1 MTMMI
6 DGHGPGYQAVQTR
19 PSIQDC
25 LETLKKFVN
34 EAASP
39 TVRVQDLVVAS
50 RATKDSNAQWWDQD
64 RLNLPADPSDTDIDA
79 ARTRV
84 GHAMVDEQ
92 DATVAL
98 RNLDSYLEDG
108 ALGDVGKSGVKA
120 LVDDVT
126 TKIGATSRTVQDAN
140 IEVFSGDSSRTDWG
154 QYLEYHQSEAA
165 AAEKIADPVKQAFDR
180 GGNPG
185 LDADRAAQTISVVT
199 GQFIDAAAAAQAL
212 REAGLPVNAPQRQA
226 NAQQLQTE
234 LVGGMTRV
242 SDAARVLDTADDTS
256 TALLNGDR
264 DFSYLYKTSVLDAA
278 DKHTQEFVQ
287 QHIPPGLHTVFGY
300 GSPNDAA
307 QHKVQDE
314 LVQDGVDLSALGP
327 R

>member
-1 MTMMI
+1 MTMTI
-6 DGHGPGYQAVQTR
+6 DGHGPGYREVQTR

-25 LETLKKFVN
+25 LATLKKFVN

-39 TVRVQDLVVAS
+39 TVTVQDLLVAS
-50 RATKDSNAQWWDQD
+50 RATKDDNAQWWDQH
-64 RLNLPADPSDTDIDA
+64 RLNLPADPSDADIDA

-92 DATVAL
+92 GATVAL

-108 ALGDVGKSGVKA
+108 VLGDVGKSGIKA
-120 LVDDVT
+120 LVDDVAK
-126 TKIGATSRTVQDAN
+126 KIGATSRTVQDAN
-140 IEVFSGDSSRTDWG
+140 IEVYSGDSSRTDWG

-165 AAEKIADPVKQAFDR
+165 AAQKIADPVKEAFGR

-185 LDADRAAQTISVVT
+185 ADADCAAQTISVVT

-226 NAQQLQTE
+226 NAQRLQTE
-234 LVGGMTRV
+234 LVGGMNRV
-242 SDAARVLDTADDTS
+242 SDAARVLDAANDTS
-256 TALLNGDR
+256 TALLNADR
-264 DFSYLYKTSVLDAA
+264 DFSYLYKTSALDAA
-278 DKHTQEFVQ
+278 DQHTQAFVQ
-287 QHIPPGLHTVFGY
+287 QHIPPGLHTIFGY

-307 QHKVQDE
+307 RHKVQDE
-314 LVQDGVDLSALGP
+314 LLQDGVDLSALGV